1 MYPRCV
7 RLGPCCVSYRDSFVP
22 GKRERE
28 KCILAVCA
36 LVLAVSAIGTIEI
49 EFWDV
54 ILPGEYLRRE
64 ERESWIL
71 EATLITPLPGRAIA

>member
-1 MYPRCV
+1 LPFR
-7 RLGPCCVSYRDSFVP
+7 SFVP
-22 GKRERE
+22 VKRERE

-36 LVLAVSAIGTIEI
+36 LVLAVSAIGTIER

>member
-1 MYPRCV
+1 
-7 RLGPCCVSYRDSFVP
+7 
-22 GKRERE
+22 
-28 KCILAVCA
+28 VCA